1 MKGLYSLLI
10 ALILFAGAKANV
22 TMPRIFSENM
32 VLQRNKEIPVWGWA
46 KPNETVVVSFNKQS
60 KTARADKN
68 GNWTVK
74 LSPEAAGGPYSLTI
88 KGNNTTTFSNVL
100 VGEVWICSGQSNM
113 EWPLRSA
120 MNAEN
125 EIAAADF
132 PEIRS
137 LTVPKV
143 ISLTPE
149 KDIKAD
155 AWQIC
160 TPENARSFSA
170 VGYFFARKL
179 YQELKVP
186 IGFINTSWGG
196 TQVESWISR
205 KAFEQ
210 SEEFKNLMSSMP
222 LLNMDSLNREKDIQL
237 KKDLLT
243 WKKEIIEPGQL
254 NSWNKPDLD
263 DSKWSKIQEPAM
275 WESQG
280 MYAVD
285 GKLLFRKS
293 FVVNKDEAGKAAM
306 LELGKIDDNDVTY
319 INGVKVGATEGYTV
333 LRKYTIPQG
342 ILKEGNNVI
351 AVQVEDNGGGGGF
364 YGESGMKITFKNRE
378 ESLAGLWAF
387 KIESLTA
394 ASLGSVLNPN
404 AYPTLL
410 FNAMVNPIIP
420 FAIQGAIWYQGE
432 SNTGRAVQYQ
442 KAFPLMIQ
450 DWRRHWGQG
459 DFPFYFVQL
468 ASFNAGGSTEKKQG
482 YQWAELREAQTLT
495 LSQPNTG
502 MAVTT
507 DIGDPKDIHPRNKQD
522 VGLRL
527 ALVALSKTYGK
538 PIVSSG
544 PMFQSMKAE
553 GNKLILSFSETGGGL
568 VTNDRYGYI
577 RGFEVA
583 GADRKYVYAK
593 AFIKGNQ
600 VVVYADDVKDPVAVR
615 FGWFDD
621 ASDNNLFNKEG
632 LPANPF
638 STDAWERVTHNVKY
652 QIR

>member
-1 MKGLYSLLI
+1 MKELYSLLI

-22 TMPRIFSENM
+22 TMPRIFSDNM

-68 GNWTVK
+68 GNWAVK
-74 LSPEAAGGPYSLTI
+74 LSPETAGGPYSLTI

-113 EWPLRSA
+113 EWALRSA
-120 MNAEN
+120 VNAEN

-205 KAFEQ
+205 KALEQ

-222 LLNMDSLNREKDIQL
+222 VLNMDSLNREKDIQL

-243 WKKEIIEPGQL
+243 WKKEIIEPEQL

-263 DSKWSKIQEPAM
+263 DSKWNKIQEPAM

-293 FVVNKDEAGKAAM
+293 FVVNKDEAGKAAI

-319 INGVKVGATEGYTV
+319 VNGVKVGATEGYTV

-364 YGESGMKITFKNRE
+364 YGESGMKVTFKNRE

-410 FNAMVNPIIP
+410 FNAMVNPLIP
-420 FAIQGAIWYQGE
+420 FAMQGVIWYQGE

-468 ASFNAGGSTEKKQG
+468 ASFDAGGSTEKKQG

-527 ALVALSKTYGK
+527 ALVALNKTYGK

-568 VTNDRYGYI
+568 VTNDKYGYI

-621 ASDNNLFNKEG
+621 ASENNLFNKEG

-638 STDAWERVTHNVKY
+638 STDTWERVTNSVKY

>member
-1 MKGLYSLLI
+1 
-10 ALILFAGAKANV
+10 
-22 TMPRIFSENM
+22 
-32 VLQRNKEIPVWGWA
+32 
-46 KPNETVVVSFNKQS
+46 
-60 KTARADKN
+60 
-68 GNWTVK
+68 
-74 LSPEAAGGPYSLTI
+74 
-88 KGNNTTTFSNVL
+88 
-100 VGEVWICSGQSNM
+100 
-113 EWPLRSA
+113 
-120 MNAEN
+120 
-125 EIAAADF
+125 
-132 PEIRS
+132 
-137 LTVPKV
+137 
-143 ISLTPE
+143 
-149 KDIKAD
+149 
-155 AWQIC
+155 
-160 TPENARSFSA
+160 
-170 VGYFFARKL
+170 
-179 YQELKVP
+179 
-186 IGFINTSWGG
+186 
-196 TQVESWISR
+196 
-205 KAFEQ
+205 
-210 SEEFKNLMSSMP
+210 
-222 LLNMDSLNREKDIQL
+222 
-237 KKDLLT
+237 
-243 WKKEIIEPGQL
+243 
-254 NSWNKPDLD
+254 
-263 DSKWSKIQEPAM
+263 M

-293 FVVNKDEAGKAAM
+293 FVVNKDEAGKAAI

-319 INGVKVGATEGYTV
+319 VNGVKVGATEGYTV

-364 YGESGMKITFKNRE
+364 YGESGMKVTFKNRE

-410 FNAMVNPIIP
+410 FNAMVNPLIP
-420 FAIQGAIWYQGE
+420 FAMQGVIWYQGE

-468 ASFNAGGSTEKKQG
+468 ASFDAGGSTEKKQG

-527 ALVALSKTYGK
+527 ALVALNKTYGK

-568 VTNDRYGYI
+568 VTNDKYGYI

-600 VVVYADDVKDPVAVR
+600 VIVYADDVKDPVAVR

-621 ASDNNLFNKEG
+621 ASENNLFNKEG